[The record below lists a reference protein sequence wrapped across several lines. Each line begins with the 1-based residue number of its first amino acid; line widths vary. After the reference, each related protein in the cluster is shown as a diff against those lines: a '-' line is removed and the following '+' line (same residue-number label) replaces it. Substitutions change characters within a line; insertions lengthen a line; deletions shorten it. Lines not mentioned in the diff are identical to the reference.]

1 MASDRDRA
9 AIRQAY
15 LDYLGRDASEEDVE
29 GWATGRFH
37 GGGLDDWLNAIQ
49 NSGEGQAYQRKLEDD
64 AETQA
69 QADRDEADRVEE
81 GRLQAIRDQE
91 ARDAA
96 NRNQSNQTMGNMIP
110 EGFSDDQT
118 SGPEY
123 DPYAGGRR
131 AGSYDPTPE
140 VRNTTIPPRTGAT
153 GSASSQGGNTY
164 QSASA
169 QIQDA
174 YRTYLG
180 KDATPQDIANH
191 LSGGRYFAPANVRH
205 ALGVIQNSED
215 ARLYSAS
222 QTTGGNAD
230 PEKADAKGQ
239 MQAAYLEHLD
249 REMSDEEFEAWWD
262 GTNEWGD
269 AGIGGLPGWLRGV
282 AHEGNR
288 LKEAAAGP
296 GNTGAP
302 PPRTGQAPG
311 GFDQTKWESNHGSM
325 KYDTGGFLAGLTKPS
340 EIDAMVKSAEFQDR
354 FPGATFDG
362 KDKINFNGIESDG
375 VPVYEVDVLMRADQ
389 AGDTSGGFWW
399 GAGSGDSVSSPDPGG
414 DIPDTGVGG
423 DDSGQVPGLDNP
435 LSAPVLAA
443 PPNPF
448 GMGPGG
454 GGGMM
459 GPGGGGGTMGNMIT
473 PYNPLATYSPEAYVP
488 PAPYRPP
495 AYAAPT
501 PFAGDPYRTA
511 TPYQQGTYEGAVPFS
526 RDEYEAATPFEA
538 PTAADMAADPSYQ
551 FRLKQGQDALERS
564 GAARGVTN
572 TGGTLKDILDYGQN
586 AASQEYGNVY
596 GRMRDTYDANE
607 ENRFNAYA
615 ANYGNAMAGYAMN
628 EQNRFGAF
636 RENEGNRAG
645 AFNTNEA
652 NRFRDYSSNYN
663 NQINQY
669 AMNEQNRAGAFNT
682 NVRNAQTAYDLNEAN
697 RFKGYTT
704 NQLARLNENQ
714 TAEQRRA
721 GAYNTNLNAYQNQQQ
736 YGLQSQGQGFGQA
749 FDIWQQQY
757 NQQRW
762 NQNDRFNQ
770 MDRLAKAQ

>member
-1 MASDRDRA
+1 MASDNDRA

-15 LDYLGRDASEEDVE
+15 LDYLGREASEDDVE

-37 GGGLDDWLNAIQ
+37 GGGLDEWLNAIQ
-49 NSGEGQAYQRKLEDD
+49 NSGEGQAYQQD
-64 AETQA
+64 Q
-69 QADRDEADRVEE
+69 ADRVEE

-123 DPYAGGRR
+123 DPYAGGRGR
-131 AGSYDPTPE
+131 GPNTR
-140 VRNTTIPPRTGAT
+140 VGGNTTIPPRTGAT

-164 QSASA
+164 QSAS
-169 QIQDA
+169 QKIQDA

-180 KDATPQDIANH
+180 RDASPQEISNQ

-205 ALGVIQNSED
+205 AINGIRTSEE
-215 ARLYSAS
+215 AGLYSAPEA
-222 QTTGGNAD
+222 TGGNED
-230 PEKADAKGQ
+230 PEKEDAKGQ
-239 MQAAYLEHLD
+239 MQAADLEHLD

-262 GTNEWGD
+262 GTNEWGPE
-269 AGIGGLPGWLRGV
+269 GIEGLPGWLRGV

-296 GNTGAP
+296 GNTGEP

-311 GFDQTKWESNHGSM
+311 GFDQTKWESGHGSV
-325 KYDTGGFLAGLTKPS
+325 KYDAGGFLAGLTKPS
-340 EIDAMVKSAEFQDR
+340 EIKAMVESAEFQDR
-354 FPGATFDG
+354 FPGATFTG
-362 KDKINFNGIESDG
+362 KDKIDFGDNLQDG
-375 VPVYEVDVLMRADQ
+375 VPVGVVDVLMRADQ

-399 GAGSGDSVSSPDPGG
+399 GAGSGDGTTD
-414 DIPDTGVGG
+414 DTGDVDPSDPSPAWAGFPADRPLG
-423 DDSGQVPGLDNP
+423 PPQLTPG
-435 LSAPVLAA
+435 
-443 PPNPF
+443 PNTY
-448 GMGPGG
+448 GMMGPG

-459 GPGGGGGTMGNMIT
+459 GPGGGGGTMGNMMT

-501 PFAGDPYRTA
+501 PF
-511 TPYQQGTYEGAVPFS
+511 S
-526 RDEYEAATPFEA
+526 RDEYVAATPFEA

-551 FRLKQGQDALERS
+551 FRLQQGQDALERS

-596 GRMRDTYDANE
+596 GRKRDTYDANE
-607 ENRFNAYA
+607 RNRFNAYA
-615 ANYGNAMAGYAMN
+615 ANYGNAMNAYGMN

-636 RENEGNRAG
+636 NANEQNRAG

-652 NRFRDYSSNYN
+652 NRFRDYSTNYGN
-663 NQINQY
+663 ALNQY
-669 AMNEQNRAGAFNT
+669 GMNEQNRAGAFNT
-682 NVRNAQTAYDLNEAN
+682 NVRNAETAYNTNAAN
-697 RFKGYTT
+697 RYQAYTT
-704 NQLARLNENQ
+704 NELARLNENQ

-721 GAYNTNLNAYQNQQQ
+721 GAYNTNLGAYQNQQR
-736 YGLQSQGQGFGQA
+736 YGLQAQGQGFDQS
-749 FDIWQQQY
+749 FRNWQEQY
-757 NQQRW
+757 NQQRM
-762 NQNDRFNQ
+762 NQTDRFGQ
-770 MDRLAKAQ
+770 MYKLGGAQ